1 MIIFKIILTVL
12 WIIAVVFLIGWIVYE
27 MVQATDDGNKILD
40 NIRKMEQKDLMDKRD
55 EKK

>member
-12 WIIAVVFLIGWIVYE
+12 WIIAVVFLIVWIVYE
-27 MVQATDDGNKILD
+27 MVHATDDGNKILD

>member
-1 MIIFKIILTVL
+1 MIIFKIALTVL

>member
-12 WIIAVVFLIGWIVYE
+12 WIIAVVFLIEWIVYE
-27 MVQATDDGNKILD
+27 MVHATDDRNKILD

>member
-12 WIIAVVFLIGWIVYE
+12 WIIVVVFLIGWIVYE
-27 MVQATDDGNKILD
+27 MVHATDDGNKILD

>member
-1 MIIFKIILTVL
+1 MIIFKIALTVL
-12 WIIAVVFLIGWIVYE
+12 WIIAVVFLIEWIVYE

>member
-1 MIIFKIILTVL
+1 MIIFKITLTVL